1 MRHSAI
7 YLTLLLLLK
16 MTSAQQMPSKAER
29 EKYVSPD
36 KYKYAPLWVRAAPAQ
51 TVNTLAMAGALSG
64 VMSLATVN
72 DCSGLCY

>member
-1 MRHSAI
+1 M

-36 KYKYAPLWVRAAPAQ
+36 KYKYAPLWVRAASCTDRQHLGHGRSFVRCDVARHCQ
-51 TVNTLAMAGALSG
+51 RL
-64 VMSLATVN
+64 
-72 DCSGLCY
+72 